1 MAPSGPTPRCR
12 GERALQVRVPTARGR
27 GHTVETSIRCF
38 AECLRMRKELGTVL
52 ITGLKEGG
60 ALSVLTWRS
69 AHRSRQGREQG
80 TRQPPLW
87 SAASATPSDTG
98 PTGTSLSG
106 APAHGRAPPFPSWL
120 RPPTHRALRTP
131 RPRLPHA
138 AFAPSRLLGAGVLEK
153 PSVPPLLRW
162 ALVTTPPPRSVAPS
176 DGNPRGHRASC
187 REVMCGDAAAGWGDG
202 SGGRGDTWGVQ
213 CGQAASMLGGALWGT
228 RGYPCREVMTSADR
242 QRLCAE
248 MTHRGHGQPCGEA
261 PCAGLRLCC
270 PQAPPRPPALTT
282 WAQFTGQTGCL

>member
-60 ALSVLTWRS
+60 ALSVLTWGS

-162 ALVTTPPPRSVAPS
+162 ALVTTPPLAQWRPLMAT
-176 DGNPRGHRASC
+176 H
-187 REVMCGDAAAGWGDG
+187 
-202 SGGRGDTWGVQ
+202 GDTG
-213 CGQAASMLGGALWGT
+213 
-228 RGYPCREVMTSADR
+228 RP
-242 QRLCAE
+242 
-248 MTHRGHGQPCGEA
+248 
-261 PCAGLRLCC
+261 AGR
-270 PQAPPRPPALTT
+270 
-282 WAQFTGQTGCL
+282 